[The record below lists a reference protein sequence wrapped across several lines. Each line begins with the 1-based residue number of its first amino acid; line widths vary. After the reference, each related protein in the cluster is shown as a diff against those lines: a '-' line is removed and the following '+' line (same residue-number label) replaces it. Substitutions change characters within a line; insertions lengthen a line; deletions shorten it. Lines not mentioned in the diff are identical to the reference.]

1 MALSLLYASTGG
13 FDRTTTA
20 ALAFSILIAAPLAAQ
35 PRYDDRAQ
43 GIPPGHLPPPG
54 MCRVWYDGQ
63 PPGHQPPPTSCRE
76 AERAAARDRNAR
88 VIYGGNRGRDGDR
101 DRDRGDRDRDQDR
114 DRDSRYP
121 ERYPYPDRSGYPDR
135 YPQYPNSGGSYGS
148 DVPYSN
154 GYKDGYDQ
162 GRSDARANHSAD
174 PVRQGRYRSA
184 DRGYNSRYGTKEQ
197 YKVVYRDGYRA
208 GYDEGYRDSNVYG
221 SNRPGGGAIG
231 GAIRRLPWPF
241 LY

>member
-1 MALSLLYASTGG
+1 LLICVFMEASM
-13 FDRTTTA
+13 RSKTA
-20 ALAFSILIAAPLAAQ
+20 ALVLAGLFTAAPLSAHAQ
-35 PRYDDRAQ
+35 GRNRAK

-54 MCRVWYDGQ
+54 LCRVWYDGT
-63 PPGHQPPPTSCRE
+63 PPGHQPPSMSCRE
-76 AERAAARDRNAR
+76 AERIAARDRNAR
-88 VIYGGNRGRDGDR
+88 VIYGGRDGDR
-101 DRDRGDRDRDQDR
+101 DRDRDR

-135 YPQYPNSGGSYGS
+135 YPQYPNSRGGYGS

-154 GYKDGYDQ
+154 GYKDGFDQ
-162 GRSDARANHSAD
+162 GRSDARSNRSAD

-208 GYDEGYRDSNVYG
+208 GYDEGYRDSNVNG

-231 GAIRRLPWPF
+231 GAVRRLPWPF
-241 LY
+241 